1 MVFWALHKDLL
12 LYKIASPLIAFRVD
26 TGLFCSPGWPDTHS
40 PLVSAFMCR
49 GLHLAQKQCVLYMYL
64 FK

>member
-1 MVFWALHKDLL
+1 MVPWVLHTDLL

-26 TGLFCSPGWPDTHS
+26 TGLSCSPGWPDTHN
-40 PLVSAFMCR
+40 PLASASMCR
-49 GLHLAQKQCVLYMYL
+49 GLHSAHKQCVLYMYL